1 MTRSAFVDLKRF
13 DPATEAGHASI
24 FDLHQLQVVAE
35 NGAMINGLSGE
46 PEKAPGD
53 DAADEQEQTPEELA
67 LEEQHSRLEAARVD
81 HQTAV
86 TQLAESIL
94 EIDRQAKAETLDH
107 IVQIAAALFPKLG
120 KAFLCEEISNHLPD
134 LLSKQSGPVTLIT
147 APSMTSDIEGMIAR
161 HPALAEICT
170 VKSDPALS
178 DLRVQIDW
186 QSGGYDLNFDS
197 LLEVCIGRLQA
208 NKAHNKDIHDAADS

>member
-13 DPATEAGHASI
+13 DPAIAAGQASI
-24 FDLHQLQVVAE
+24 FDLHQLQVVAD
-35 NGAMINGLSGE
+35 NGAMINGFSGQ
-46 PEKAPGD
+46 PESASGD
-53 DAADEQEQTPEELA
+53 DAADEHEQTPEELA
-67 LEEQHSRLEAARVD
+67 LAEQQSRLEAARVD
-81 HQTAV
+81 HQTAI

-94 EIDRQAKAETLDH
+94 EIDRQAKAETLEQ
-107 IVQIAAALFPKLG
+107 IVQIAESLFPKLG

-147 APSMTSDIEGMIAR
+147 APAMTSEIEGMIAR

-170 VKSDPALS
+170 IKSDPALS

-208 NKAHNKDIHDAADS
+208 NKAQNKDIHDAADS